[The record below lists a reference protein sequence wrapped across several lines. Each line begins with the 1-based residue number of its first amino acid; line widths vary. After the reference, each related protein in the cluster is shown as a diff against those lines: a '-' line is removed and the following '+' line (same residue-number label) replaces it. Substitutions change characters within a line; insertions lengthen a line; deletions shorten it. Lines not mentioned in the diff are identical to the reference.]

1 MTKGKAILKDI
12 LPEFTDPLFSI
23 FIIFLLG
30 FFVALGAYFFEFYKK
45 QKEHNSLLFFL
56 EKFESNECS
65 LDTQNLKYESSM
77 LTPLSLLAKAFEK
90 SGEYHRAISIYLFLI
105 KNIPDELPKYELMEY
120 LGNTYLGAGFLGR
133 AESIYLDILSV
144 HPRNK
149 SVLYSLGVVY
159 ELTHNFI
166 SAKETLIPLETLGE
180 DTSKLRSFFDFESL
194 VYDKKIST
202 NEKIN
207 ALAELYKQY
216 PNLYRLIIDQLFKLD
231 PKRAWSIYDNKKTAD
246 IVDIIWFLDK
256 EKIDFNITKDDN
268 IMGEIFFIKGYTDK
282 VADFSDNLNL
292 NMLNLAKQNN
302 FDKATLVF
310 SYICSVCRVAFPT
323 SFKRCPNCK
332 AVNSIKVEDELG
344 KATQKSDHSLL

>member
-1 MTKGKAILKDI
+1 M
-12 LPEFTDPLFSI
+12 PNFTDPLFSI
-23 FIIFLLG
+23 FIIFLIG
-30 FFVALGAYFFEFYKK
+30 FFIALGAYFLEFYKK

-65 LDTQNLKYESSM
+65 LDTKNLKYESNM

-120 LGNTYLGAGFLGR
+120 LGNTYLNAGFLGR
-133 AESIYLDILSV
+133 AESIYLDILSR

-159 ELTHNFI
+159 EMTHNFT
-166 SAKETLIPLETLGE
+166 SAKETLVPLETLGE
-180 DTSKLRSFFDFESL
+180 DIKKLKSFFEFESFI
-194 VYDKKIST
+194 YDKQISK
-202 NEKIN
+202 NEKIK
-207 ALAELYKQY
+207 ALVKLYKQY
-216 PNLYRLIIDQLFKLD
+216 PNLYRLVINQLFKLD
-231 PKRAWSIYDNKKTAD
+231 HLQAWKIYDYKKSVD
-246 IVDIIWFLDK
+246 IVDILWFLDK
-256 EKIDFNITKDDN
+256 DKIDFTKIKNDDITK
-268 IMGEIFFIKGYTDK
+268 EILFIKGYSDE
-282 VADFSDNLNL
+282 VPAFSNRLNL

-302 FDKATLVF
+302 YNEATLVF
-310 SYICSVCRVAFPT
+310 SYICSDCRVAFPT

-344 KATQKSDHSLL
+344 KTMQKSDNSLL

>member
-1 MTKGKAILKDI
+1 MI
-12 LPEFTDPLFSI
+12 
-23 FIIFLLG
+23 G
-30 FFVALGAYFFEFYKK
+30 FFIALGAYFLEFYKK

-65 LDTQNLKYESSM
+65 LDTKNLKYESNM

-120 LGNTYLGAGFLGR
+120 LGNTYLNAGFLGR
-133 AESIYLDILSV
+133 AESIYLDILSR

-159 ELTHNFI
+159 EMTHNFT
-166 SAKETLIPLETLGE
+166 SAKETLVPLETLGE
-180 DTSKLRSFFDFESL
+180 DIKKLKSFFEFESFI
-194 VYDKKIST
+194 YDKQISK
-202 NEKIN
+202 NEKIK
-207 ALAELYKQY
+207 ALVKLYKQY
-216 PNLYRLIIDQLFKLD
+216 PNLYRLVINQLFKLD
-231 PKRAWSIYDNKKTAD
+231 HLQAWKIYDYKKSVD
-246 IVDIIWFLDK
+246 IVDILWFLDK
-256 EKIDFNITKDDN
+256 DKIDFTKIKNDDITK
-268 IMGEIFFIKGYTDK
+268 EILFIKGYSDE
-282 VADFSDNLNL
+282 VPAFSNRLNL

-302 FDKATLVF
+302 YNEATLVF
-310 SYICSVCRVAFPT
+310 SYICSDCRVAFPT

-344 KATQKSDHSLL
+344 KTMQKSDNSLL

>member
-1 MTKGKAILKDI
+1 M
-12 LPEFTDPLFSI
+12 PNFTDPLFSI
-23 FIIFLLG
+23 FIIFLIG
-30 FFVALGAYFFEFYKK
+30 FFIALGAYFLEFYKK

-65 LDTQNLKYESSM
+65 LDTKNLKYESNM

-120 LGNTYLGAGFLGR
+120 LGNTYLNAGFLGR

-159 ELTHNFI
+159 EMTHNFN
-166 SAKETLIPLETLGE
+166 SAKETLVPLETLGE
-180 DTSKLRSFFDFESL
+180 DITKLKSFFEFESL
-194 VYDKKIST
+194 IYDKQISK
-202 NEKIN
+202 NEKIK
-207 ALAELYKQY
+207 ALIKLYKQY
-216 PNLYRLIIDQLFKLD
+216 PNLYRLAINQLFKLD
-231 PKRAWSIYDNKKTAD
+231 HLEAWKIYDHKKTVD
-246 IVDIIWFLDK
+246 IVDILWFLDK
-256 EKIDFNITKDDN
+256 EKIDFNKIKNDD
-268 IMGEIFFIKGYTDK
+268 IAKEILFIKGYSDEIP
-282 VADFSDNLNL
+282 AFSNRLNL
-292 NMLNLAKQNN
+292 NMLNLAKQNSYN
-302 FDKATLVF
+302 EATLVF
-310 SYICSVCRVAFPT
+310 SYICSDCRVAFPT

-344 KATQKSDHSLL
+344 KTMQKSDNSLL